1 MDLQMVI
8 VGLGGDGII
17 FMTRVLVEGLYR
29 SGHPVI
35 STETHGMAM
44 RGGSVISQVKI
55 GDHQSPLIRY
65 GEADILLGTSTVEAQ
80 RNAPFLKNGGTVITN
95 ANGQGDQCV
104 DATGIAHRLGN
115 PRGGNLVLLGFALA
129 RLGPTIPMKPFL
141 DAIRDLSPEKF
152 LSTNVKAFKA
162 GWRESLRAAR
172 VTY

>member
-8 VGLGGDGII
+8 VGFGGDGII

-65 GEADILLGTSTVEAQ
+65 GEADILLGTSMVEAQ
-80 RNAPFLKNGGTVITN
+80 RNSPFLKNGGTVITN

-104 DATGIAHRLGN
+104 DATGIAQGLGN
-115 PRGGNLVLLGFALA
+115 SRGGNLVLLGFALA
-129 RLGPTIPMKPFL
+129 RLDPSVPMKPFL
-141 DAIRDLSPEKF
+141 DAIKNLSPQKF
-152 LSTNVKAFKA
+152 LSANVRAFKA
-162 GWRESLRAAR
+162 GWRESLRATK

>member
-8 VGLGGDGII
+8 AGLGGHGII

-65 GEADILLGTSTVEAQ
+65 GEADILLGTSPVEAQ
-80 RNAPFLKNGGTVITN
+80 RNLPFLKKGGTVIVD
-95 ANGQGDQCV
+95 ANGQGGHCV
-104 DATGIAHRLGN
+104 DASGIAHRLGN

-129 RLGPTIPMKPFL
+129 RLGPPISAQPFL
-141 DAIRDLSPEKF
+141 EAIKDLSPQKF
-152 LSTNVKAFKA
+152 LSGNVRAFKA
-162 GWRESLRAAR
+162 GWRESLRAVK
-172 VTY
+172 VTD

>member
-80 RNAPFLKNGGTVITN
+80 RNSPLLKNGGTVITN

-141 DAIRDLSPEKF
+141 DAIKDLSPQKF
-152 LSTNVKAFKA
+152 LSANLKAFKA
-162 GWRESLRAAR
+162 GWRESSRAVR
-172 VTY
+172 VT